1 MLLLSSLG
9 FSPSSSPAIRARRR
23 LPQPTMAA
31 SEQKHVVVI
40 GGGWAGYAAADA
52 LSASSDCR
60 VTLLEA
66 SPRAAGGLAAG
77 WRTPGGRPVEAGI
90 HGFWREYRNTLA
102 VLDSLGLD
110 ADEVLTP
117 FTPTRL
123 VSRTGNVAVAPVL
136 NAGGP
141 GASPAPAIMRP
152 PPLSPDAALQR
163 VAELLPAPLDTALLA
178 EFDPSSPLTL
188 ADRASAIGL
197 LACWA
202 DFLQEDDASWARYDG
217 VSAEELF
224 KRYGGVSDALYEEM
238 VSPLLHVLPMAPGY
252 DVSAAAALSCFHV
265 FALQSRGAFDVR
277 WCRGAISEKIFAP
290 WQTQLE
296 ARGNVELRGGAR
308 VGRIGRLR
316 GPGVEGKLSIE
327 LVPPPAAPP
336 SSAAA
341 AAGAAAEGGAAEKPF
356 EEKLAMLRREGAAT
370 IARREAI
377 AAAGPGLVLVELDTE
392 AEEAEAE
399 AAAPPATITA
409 DAVVLAVGGTS
420 AARLAAASPETLG
433 ALQATSTWEGLR
445 GVTCVAVRLYLQPSK
460 VTTAG
465 LGGGAHGGTRL
476 PPAVAQAMAASPVV
490 VCGPGVGGLPELT
503 ETGFCV
509 YDLQRMHDEFAADG
523 SAAVLEVDFYRADA
537 IADLDDDA
545 AARLALQAAAA
556 ALGLPAATELPPSL
570 LLDYAVVRAR
580 RAVSHF
586 DVGSCARSPP
596 VALADG
602 GGGGGGGGGAG
613 SGLFVCGDWVDRA
626 GHASWSTEKAVVT
639 GRQAAEAVA
648 RELNLDGVDSV
659 VIPAAE
665 DTPQLSA
672 LRALAK
678 TARSLLAPLAGSGSE
693 LPPPAPWALL
703 RRK

>member
-9 FSPSSSPAIRARRR
+9 FSPSPSHAIRARHAGRGGRR
-23 LPQPTMAA
+23 PHQLAMASDA
-31 SEQKHVVVI
+31 TDTRKHIVVI

-52 LSASSDCR
+52 LSASPDCH

-141 GASPAPAIMRP
+141 ASPAPAIMRP
-152 PPLSPDAALQR
+152 PPLSPDAAMQR

-202 DFLQEDDASWARYDG
+202 DFLQEDAESWERYDD
-217 VSAEELF
+217 VSAEDLF
-224 KRYGGVSDALYEEM
+224 KRYGGVTDALYEEM

-277 WCRGAISEKIFAP
+277 WCRGAISEKIFVP
-290 WQTQLE
+290 WQRQLE

-316 GPGVEGKLSIE
+316 GPGVEGKLNVE
-327 LVPPPAAPP
+327 LVPPPPAPP
-336 SSAAA
+336 AAVEAPPAAA
-341 AAGAAAEGGAAEKPF
+341 AAAAAEAAATEGEAEDAEAAEAV
-356 EEKLAMLRREGAAT
+356 EAA
-370 IARREAI
+370 EA
-377 AAAGPGLVLVELDTE
+377 
-392 AEEAEAE
+392 AETEAEAE
-399 AAAPPATITA
+399 AEAETEAPPATITA
-409 DAVVLAVGGTS
+409 DAVVLAVGGTA

-433 ALQATSTWEGLR
+433 ALDATSSWSSLR
-445 GVTCVAVRLYLQPSK
+445 GVTCVAVRLYLEPSK

-465 LGGGAHGGTRL
+465 LGGGAHADTRL

-490 VCGPGVGGLPELT
+490 VCGPGVGGLPELK

-509 YDLQRMHDEFAADG
+509 YDLQRMHDEHAADAG
-523 SAAVLEVDFYRADA
+523 AAVLEVDFYRADA
-537 IADLDDDA
+537 IADLDDEA
-545 AARLALQAAAA
+545 AARLALRAAAA
-556 ALGLPAATELPPSL
+556 ALGVAAATELPPSL

-602 GGGGGGGGGAG
+602 GGAGAG
-613 SGLFVCGDWVDRA
+613 SGLFCCGDWVDRA

-639 GRQAAEAVA
+639 GRQAADAVA
-648 RELNLDGVDSV
+648 RELNLDGVDSA

-678 TARSLLAPLAGSGSE
+678 TARSLLAPLAGGGSE
-693 LPPPAPWALL
+693 LPPPAPWAALQ
-703 RRK
+703 RK